1 MRKIIFQIL
10 LISVFVAVANI
21 ASAIDDTASVSY
33 KKKKYE
39 YRANKRYKEGKYEE
53 CFQNYRILMRLDS
66 NKYQY
71 YLDAG
76 MLAYTDLNAPERAY
90 TVLKSALKRSPFD
103 TITDLVNSLARS
115 AHFLSRYK
123 EAKFYYRMYNR
134 ITNPKDRPERHNV
147 YIDKAIKD
155 CDYAMAHNVEND
167 TIILENLG
175 GTVNTKY
182 PEYNPVVDSK
192 DSVLYYT
199 SRRPEN
205 NNGMLDANDNKYFE
219 DVYEST
225 NSKLGF
231 TQPQKFEI
239 LEYVTSNKNFNPN
252 LVHKSIVG
260 MSHDEK
266 ELFMF
271 KENKLW
277 YSTKKDNGK
286 WDTPSLMDYINVTK
300 YQSHTA
306 LSPDRKT
313 MYLAAEATNIIGNRD
328 IQVSH
333 LKDDGNWEIP
343 SSISDSINTL
353 FEENSPTICS
363 DGITMYFSS
372 QGLPGYGGYDI
383 YKSTFK
389 NGHWTTPINMG
400 LPINS
405 PGDDIYFN
413 DNANDGIAYFSS
425 HRLGG
430 YGDQDIYKIMPLRE
444 SYTEFFPTSK
454 NVNSDDKK
462 LNNELEH
469 SDETNIEILGP
480 DTIFEGQR
488 IKLDATNCNI
498 INTPITKRKWKL
510 SDGKTIND
518 SLVIHRNYNKVGI
531 YPERYFVSGN
541 NKITKEQLGY
551 FCTKNVVVLNI
562 LDYNTIIAR
571 REKQKQDGLIKRAND
586 SLAAIS
592 KFNNKEIDK
601 DFIKNAV
608 ANKGKDLNVSLNE
621 GYDASKTKLD
631 TTNLPN
637 VSLNPIY
644 FDLDKFA
651 IRKDASKIMEKN
663 IEIMKQY
670 PDFVFKVSGFTD
682 VRGGYEYNVILSK
695 KRALAAISYLVK
707 NEIPENRITGIL
719 SMGEKTAGF
728 KDDTK
733 TGLKEKEYQSDRR
746 VEFSVLG
753 KIIK

>member
-1 MRKIIFQIL
+1 MRKIILQIL
-10 LISVFVAVANI
+10 LILVFVSVANI

-39 YRANKRYKEGKYEE
+39 FRANKRYKEGKYEE

-66 NKYQY
+66 NNYQY

-76 MLAYTDLNAPERAY
+76 MLAYSDLNAPERAY
-90 TVLKSALKRSPFD
+90 SILKSALKRSPLD
-103 TITDLVNSLARS
+103 TITDLVSSLARS

-134 ITNPKDRPERHNV
+134 LTNPKDRLERHNM

-155 CDYAMAHNVEND
+155 CDYAIAHNVEND

-205 NNGMLDANDNKYFE
+205 NNGMLDVNDNKYFE
-219 DVYEST
+219 DVYESI

-231 TQPQKFEI
+231 TQPKKFEI

-277 YSTKKDNGK
+277 YSIKKDNGK
-286 WDTPSLMDYINVTK
+286 WDTPSLMYYINVTK

-353 FEENSPTICS
+353 FEENSPTICN
-363 DGITMYFSS
+363 DGLTMYFSS

-413 DNANDGIAYFSS
+413 DYANDGIAYFSS

-444 SYTEFFPTSK
+444 SYIEFFPTSK

-462 LNNELEH
+462 LNNELEF

-518 SLVIHRNYNKVGI
+518 SLIIHRNYNNAGI
-531 YPERYFVSGN
+531 YPEKYFVSGN
-541 NKITKEQLGY
+541 NKTTKEQLGY

-562 LDYNTIIAR
+562 LDYNAIIAR

-586 SLAAIS
+586 SLATIS
-592 KFNNKEIDK
+592 KSNNKEIDK

-644 FDLDKFA
+644 FDLDKYA
-651 IRKDASKIMEKN
+651 IRKDASKTLDKN

-670 PDFVFKVSGFTD
+670 PNFVFKVSGFTD

-707 NEIPENRITGIL
+707 NGIPENRITGIL

-733 TGLKEKEYQSDRR
+733 TGLKEKEYQTDRR
-746 VEFSVLG
+746 VEFSLLG
-753 KIIK
+753 LIIK